1 MESKYEKT
9 KESIMLWRANNL
21 DKYREQQRLYQ
32 RNYYKNNYEKVRKVQ
47 KQKTYILKKELRRFL
62 NILLPPL

>member
-47 KQKTYILKKELRRFL
+47 KQKTYIIKKEMKRFL